1 MFHERLKEERKRL
14 LLSQT
19 DFGDS
24 CGVTKQAQI
33 RYEKGIRQ
41 PDSEY
46 LENAYKTGVDVSY
59 LITGIRTQPVELPSD
74 EAFLLDSFRSLNAE
88 QKNMTL
94 RFLLGGIE
102 NTKELATPTIENKNN
117 KDNAGVIAGTTGNV
131 SIDNST
137 DKSADSSNQQG
148 VFHSPNSPISNSF
161 NTQSGF
167 TELPFIWAC
176 AFCGSMA
183 WLLGALASWKAAT
196 DMAVSLSFGQVGL
209 VLWCVTII
217 MAVFGY
223 HAGKTKYDEV
233 QANNRLKVSHG

>member
-1 MFHERLKEERKRL
+1 MSAITLGQRILLIRGKVSRK
-14 LLSQT
+14 
-19 DFGDS
+19 DFASEYGI
-24 CGVTKQAQI
+24 GTATLQ
-33 RYEKGIRQ
+33 RYENDSRS
-41 PDSEY
+41 PDIEF
-46 LENAYKTGVDVSY
+46 LVKLQQKTGWSLDY
-59 LITGIRTQPVELPSD
+59 LVHGKEISLNTD
-74 EAFLLDSFRSLNAE
+74 EALVVEKYRNSSNEIKNKVLL
-88 QKNMTL
+88 TL
-94 RFLLGGIE
+94 IGGIE
-102 NTKELATPTIENKNN
+102 NVKELAAPNTDNKENK
-117 KDNAGVIAGTTGNV
+117 GVIAGTTGDV

-137 DKSADSSNQQG
+137 EKSADSSNQQG